1 MDKWVDQDTQNIQGK
16 ATHQHS
22 AALFS
27 PYIYTAVNM
36 GGQAVVSA
44 YD

>member
-22 AALFS
+22 AAL
-27 PYIYTAVNM
+27 YTAVNM